1 MAKTFCS
8 GIPRMKLA
16 VESCCEAH
24 DRAYTRGA
32 TGTRAEADLAL
43 YACLRGSGRRVF
55 AWVVW
60 LVVRAFGWVR
70 WRRNS

>member
-24 DRAYTRGA
+24 DKAYSQGSNVSR
-32 TGTRAEADLAL
+32 RDADMEL
-43 YACLRGSGRRVF
+43 YACLAHSRPVF
-55 AWVVW
+55 ARLVYM
-60 LVVRAFGWVR
+60 VVRLFGWLFYKE
-70 WRRNS
+70 